1 MKGTIK
7 VLCACDLLNEGWDSP
22 STEVLFM
29 ARPTMSKTLYLQQL
43 GRGMRKAPNKEYIM
57 VFDFIDNVGLF
68 NMPYSLHR
76 VFNINEYHP
85 GEYVLASD
93 KRDNLIKICFEE
105 VKNHQ
110 YILTFQLMF
119 LIMN

>member
-1 MKGTIK
+1 
-7 VLCACDLLNEGWDSP
+7 
-22 STEVLFM
+22 M

-57 VFDFIDNVGLF
+57 VFDFIDNAGLF

-93 KRDNLIKICFEE
+93 KKRQLDKDLFRRGEKPSVYLDFPIDVSDYELIDLF
-105 VKNHQ
+105 N
-110 YILTFQLMF
+110 
-119 LIMN
+119 